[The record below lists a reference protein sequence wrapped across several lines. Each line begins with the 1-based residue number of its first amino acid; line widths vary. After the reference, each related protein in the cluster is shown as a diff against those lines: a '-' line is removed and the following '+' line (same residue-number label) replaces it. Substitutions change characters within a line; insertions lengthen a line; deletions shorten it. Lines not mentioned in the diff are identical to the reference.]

1 LRTSIVVLASP
12 ALLLALPAVAQ
23 PVSQAPARATPPA
36 QAGKPAEGKT
46 VGEVV
51 VSGAAPDVRTS
62 IDRTSYNVSKDLQ
75 SATGSIGDALRNVPS
90 VEVDV
95 QGNVSLR
102 GDPNV
107 TIMIDG
113 KPSGMFKGEGRA
125 AALQSLPADQ
135 IERVEVITNP
145 SAAFNPEG
153 GAGVINLI
161 TKKTRKPGYSG
172 SLRGNYGTEGRW
184 NTGVSGGYNSPRLTL
199 SGDLSY
205 RQDPQKF
212 WSYGEREVV
221 DETTGAILRSLDDSQ
236 SRGDGEILNA
246 RGSLDYDLNGATRL
260 SLEARHIDMQV
271 ENRIYQHYEVEDAA
285 GALVRVFDRLGD
297 NAFHRENS
305 EVSGTVRRKFAGED
319 HELVGNLSFERTDL
333 GGGRDLRIASPV
345 PPRPDSY
352 EVADFANVFDQT
364 ELKVDYTRPM
374 PGEGKLK
381 AGYLLQVDANEYDNY
396 GARGPARDQLTVD
409 PALTQLYTYDQT
421 VNAGYVTYEQPFGD
435 LTVLAGLRLEQV
447 AVEIEDVTQGQRGDN
462 DYTKAYP
469 SLHLAWKLSDEQ
481 RLTASYSRRVQRPS
495 PQDLNPFRI
504 YVDEFNYR
512 QGNPNLDP
520 QITDSFEAA
529 WQRRAGGA
537 FLLATAYYR
546 QSRDGVTEVV
556 RDLGGGV
563 LLTTRENLG
572 ESRAAG
578 LELTANG
585 RLTPKL
591 TYSVNGNLAWTE
603 IDAGRLGFAGNRD
616 GTSVGGRATL
626 NWQVTARDFVQL
638 NGFVQGERL
647 TPQGYR
653 KASGLLNLGYRRKV
667 DDQLSFVVTVQD
679 VLDTFKD
686 VVVIDTPLLR
696 DRVERGGNVQGVFLG
711 FTWTFGGQG
720 QRPREPAF
728 DFGGGGGPPG

>member
-1 LRTSIVVLASP
+1 M
-12 ALLLALPAVAQ
+12 
-23 PVSQAPARATPPA
+23 
-36 QAGKPAEGKT
+36 
-46 VGEVV
+46 GEVV

-161 TKKTRKPGYSG
+161 TKKSRKPGYSG

-184 NTGVSGGYNSPRLTL
+184 NTGLSGGYNSARLSL
-199 SGDLSY
+199 SGDISY

-212 WSYGEREVV
+212 WSRGEREVV
-221 DETTGAILRSLDDSQ
+221 DAATGAALRSLDDS
-236 SRGDGEILNA
+236 SNRGDGEILNT
-246 RGSLDYDLNGATRL
+246 RGSLDYDLDKATRL
-260 SLEARHIDMQV
+260 SLEARYVDMQV
-271 ENRIYQHYEVEDAA
+271 DNQIFQHYEVENAA
-285 GALVRVFDRLGD
+285 GALARLFDRSGT
-297 NAFHRENS
+297 NVFGRENA
-305 EVSGTVRRKFAGED
+305 EVSATLRRKLAGED
-319 HELVGNLSFERTDL
+319 HELVVTGSLERTEL
-333 GGGRDLRIASPV
+333 ASRRRSRIVSPV
-345 PPRPDSY
+345 PPAPDLH
-352 EVADFANVFDQT
+352 EAVRFDNVFDQA
-364 ELKVDYTRPM
+364 EVKADYTRPM
-374 PGEGKLK
+374 PHEGKLK
-381 AGYLLQVDANEYDNY
+381 AGYYFQADANDYDNF
-396 GARGPARDQLTVD
+396 GARGGAADDLDVVPSLTNRF
-409 PALTQLYTYDQT
+409 TYDQT
-421 VNAGYVTYEQPFGD
+421 IHQGYATYEQPFGD
-435 LTVLAGLRLEQV
+435 LTVLAGVRLEQV
-447 AVEIEDVTQGQRGDN
+447 EVEIEDVTQGQRGDN
-462 DYTKAYP
+462 DYGKAYP
-469 SLHLAWKLSDEQ
+469 SLHLAWKLSDAQ
-481 RLTASYSRRVQRPS
+481 RVTASYSRRVQRPS
-495 PQDLNPFRI
+495 PQDLNPFRV

-546 QSRDGVTEVV
+546 QSRDGVTDVV

-591 TYSVNGNLAWTE
+591 TYSLNGNLAWNE
-603 IDAGRLGFAGNRD
+603 IDGSRLGFVEKRD

-626 NWQVTARDFVQL
+626 NWQVTDRDFLQL
-638 NGFVQGERL
+638 NGFMHGERL

-679 VLDTFKD
+679 VLDSFKD
-686 VVVIDTPLLR
+686 VVVIDTPTLR
-696 DRVERGGNVQGVFLG
+696 DRVERGGNVRGVFLG

-720 QRPREPAF
+720 QKPREPAF
-728 DFGGGGGPPG
+728 DFGGGGPPG